1 MAEKRQARASARRV
15 CAGVSWWT
23 GPGATTSL
31 ELNSEALPP
40 RDAGIFRLW
49 LKLPIRVHR
58 SLRTDPRASAYSATT
73 HAGHRRPAPRPG
85 PPPSVDRAVQ
95 RGTGSED
102 KGGGEGGD
110 KFCENCWRY
119 GRTADPHPDLPLG
132 GGGVWGGD
140 WGKALPMAERNSLPL
155 QGEGW
160 GGGGEALTYPTH
172 GVIPAQAGIQGVKQ
186 ARAPTFLRDADS
198 PGFRPARE

>member
-73 HAGHRRPAPRPG
+73 HAEHRRSTPRPG

-95 RGTGSED
+95 RGTGDED
-102 KGGGEGGD
+102 RGDREGGD
-110 KFCENCWRY
+110 KFF
-119 GRTADPHPDLPLG
+119 GKIVGATAGLLTPTLTSP
-132 GGGVWGGD
+132 W
-140 WGKALPMAERNSLPL
+140 E
-155 QGEGW
+155 GEGIEVV
-160 GGGGEALTYPTH
+160 GEARPCPWQSRTPSLFRGRVGVGVRGTEHPSHPPSPSGLTRGCCTW
-172 GVIPAQAGIQGVKQ
+172 GSA
-186 ARAPTFLRDADS
+186 LRK
-198 PGFRPARE
+198 